1 MHIVGHIVGAVGCK
15 AAASLDIATLH
26 NNSVFFF
33 MVTVE
38 YDNGEIE
45 TVKPSSCGLLDMC

>member
-1 MHIVGHIVGAVGCK
+1 MFLFLYARAVGCK